1 MKNIKKI
8 ILTIILLT
16 ITIIPVIVNADSGFD
31 SNYSSSTSAG
41 EAIMSAGSSSLS
53 FASKLISVGPKDK
66 DYQTCH
72 IILSIICIII
82 LYIVACIYIFKLD
95 GTKKKD
101 IKKVLT
107 LLSIGLIPTLIFSLF
122 CFLTK
127 LQLVLYIFILII
139 LIIPYIIIS
148 KNILKKRLKNKILKV
163 EELDKNFKQEEI
175 DKELF
180 NVYKDIQIAWM
191 DFDYR
196 KLKELVS
203 KEIYD
208 KYEKQL
214 EELKSKNQKNIMD
227 NIELKKNKITDINIE
242 NNIETIECEM
252 NVTCIDYIIE
262 NEEKLIKGKKD
273 KFCNYTYRLVYT
285 KDISNN
291 KYTLIE
297 KKMLKQK

>member
-227 NIELKKNKITDINIE
+227 NIELKKNKITDISIE